1 MGKIIAAIRSGH
13 APTLLM
19 AFLHFDISFMI
30 WVMIGALGIFVSK
43 DLHLSVAQKG
53 LAVSVPLLG
62 GAFFRIILGLL
73 VDRFGPKRI
82 GVASLSILLI
92 PLAWGWQG
100 VHSFPA
106 LLGVGFLLGIA
117 GASFAVALPL
127 ASRAYPAEH
136 QGIAMGIAGAGNSG
150 TMIAVLLA
158 PLLAQ
163 SMGWHAV
170 FGLAMFPVVIVL
182 LLFTFLAKEP
192 AGRPAP
198 SANLLGLLKQSDLW
212 WFNFHYSVTFGGF
225 VGLSSFLSIF
235 FNDQYHLPAVTAG
248 GWTALSVFAGSFFRP
263 IGGYL
268 ADRVGGAKVRTFLYL
283 GVMILFGS
291 IAFLPPLPLA
301 LVLFFCG
308 MALLGMGNGAIF
320 QEIPQRFREEIGMV
334 SGIVGAA
341 GGVGGFFLPTLLG
354 RIKGFSGSYTGGFLF
369 FAAIA
374 FVAFLSLVLRSRSV
388 VEPVLAPSG
397 GAPMEEGGR
406 IRMEVVF
413 GG

>member
-1 MGKIIAAIRSGH
+1 
-13 APTLLM
+13 
-19 AFLHFDISFMI
+19 
-30 WVMIGALGIFVSK
+30 
-43 DLHLSVAQKG
+43 
-53 LAVSVPLLG
+53 
-62 GAFFRIILGLL
+62 
-73 VDRFGPKRI
+73 
-82 GVASLSILLI
+82 
-92 PLAWGWQG
+92 
-100 VHSFPA
+100 
-106 LLGVGFLLGIA
+106 
-117 GASFAVALPL
+117 

-354 RIKGFSGSYTGGFLF
+354 RIKGFSGSYAGGFLF